1 MKKAQKLICLL
12 LAMLTVLSL
21 AACNN
26 NTGITQESGPADT
39 SVTGEEVPPVPTEKY
54 DGYTFTVLMTCRN
67 PDTVIVRDFEMN
79 EGNSTL
85 NVLNEAL
92 YKRNQ
97 QMQDEF
103 DIVINPIVKY
113 SSTNNG
119 SDLVRNANIADDIVY
134 DMCVLGTYSAAA
146 LAQTGDLCDL
156 SDYGDINLSKSWWD
170 QNINRDLKV
179 QGKIYFTTGDISLVA
194 TQAMYGLI
202 FNKEMFDAKGWDYP
216 YQLVNDGEWTFDKMS
231 ELTLRVSD
239 DLNADQKMD
248 QLDQYGLGYIN
259 STCIAFLGAAGEKI
273 AKVNDEGAIELT
285 ITRERAANAVISF
298 IELTQKRSNCINA
311 QTDTDGTTK
320 TAIGMFADGQLL
332 FRAVEHLGFS
342 HLRDTKLEYGILPL
356 PKYDDT
362 QDRYYTPV
370 GSWDGSYVCIPAK
383 NYEVD
388 RTSKIIERT
397 AYISQQ
403 TVTPAYYKKTLE
415 GKYVRDEDSYDM
427 ITLEIQNR
435 TYDIGYMYDF
445 GGLQTAITTLSKNYS
460 TNFAS
465 MLKTYQTKAETAI
478 SITNISYSGLADAE

>member
-1 MKKAQKLICLL
+1 MKKAQKLACLL

-26 NTGITQESGPADT
+26 TTGTTQDNVPADT
-39 SVTGEEVPPVPTEKY
+39 SGTGEEIPPVPTETY
-54 DGYTFTVLMTCRN
+54 DGYDFTILMTCRN
-67 PDTVIVRDFEMN
+67 PDSVIVRDFEMD

-119 SDLVRNANIADDIVY
+119 SDLVRNANTADDLVY
-134 DMCVLGTYSAAA
+134 DLCILGTYSAAS

-156 SDYGDINLSKSWWD
+156 TDFGDIDLSKSWWD
-170 QNINRDLKV
+170 QNVNRDLKV
-179 QGKIYFTTGDISLVA
+179 HGRIYFTTGDISLVA
-194 TQAMYGLI
+194 TQAMYGLV
-202 FNKEMFDAKGWDYP
+202 FNKEMFDEESWEYP
-216 YQLVNDGEWTFDKMS
+216 YQLVEDGEWTFDKMK
-231 ELTLRVSD
+231 EYVLKVSA
-239 DLNADQKMD
+239 DLDANQTMD
-248 QLDQYGLGYIN
+248 QYDKFGLGYIH

-273 AKVNDEGAIELT
+273 AQVNESGEIELS

-298 IELTQKRSNCINA
+298 IELTKDRTHCINGQA
-311 QTDTDGTTK
+311 DTDGTNK

-332 FRAVEHLGFS
+332 FRAVEHLGFP

-356 PKYDDT
+356 PKYDEA

-370 GSWDGSYVCIPAK
+370 GSWDGAYVCIPVK
-383 NYEVD
+383 NYEVE

-403 TVTPAYYKKTLE
+403 IVTPAYYKKTLE
-415 GKYVRDEDSYDM
+415 GKYVRDDDSYNM
-427 ITLEIQNR
+427 IKLEIENR
-435 TYDIGYMYDF
+435 TYDIGYMYNF
-445 GGLQTAITTLSKNYS
+445 GSLQDNITTLSKNYS

-465 MLKTYQTKAETAI
+465 ILKTSQTQAENAI
-478 SITNISYSGLADAE
+478 NITNLSYSKIPE